1 LLAGA
6 ALLLGGACRRAPPA
20 PSYSGQV
27 SQILER
33 RCVACHGSSP
43 AAANV
48 SPALDTAQAAQR
60 VAAQVALAVERR
72 RMPPWGADGTG
83 TCGRFADAAWLEDRE
98 VNTLRAWAQTGAPLG
113 PPATEAARSA
123 SAVAPG
129 PFAWLLTPAPG
140 ERRLDL
146 STQFTP
152 GLGPSATRCF
162 RSDAVVDGRWAL
174 GALGLRVDP
183 PLGVQQ
189 LWLHTLSEPRQLET
203 VEQLEAED
211 PEPGWSCYGGSRVPG
226 SQLVASWSWLNP
238 LQRLPAGIALR
249 GGPRL
254 PLVLQLRYNLLGAGL
269 TQRPVRATAELV
281 LRPLEHG
288 AELRPLSVPDL
299 RLTPGQRRVEV
310 QHELALPE
318 HVTLLGIVPQL
329 HGLGRGLLLERQ
341 RGEGRDCLASFAHWE
356 PSQQQLFRYRAAWEL
371 DPGDRLRLSCVFDT
385 SSRSEAVLGGENIDQ
400 EQCQVFLYVAE
411 QP

>member
-1 LLAGA
+1 
-6 ALLLGGACRRAPPA
+6 
-20 PSYSGQV
+20 
-27 SQILER
+27 
-33 RCVACHGSSP
+33 
-43 AAANV
+43 
-48 SPALDTAQAAQR
+48 
-60 VAAQVALAVERR
+60 
-72 RMPPWGADGTG
+72 MPPWGADGTG

-113 PPATEAARSA
+113 PPASKAAGSVGA
-123 SAVAPG
+123 DAPS

-146 STQFTP
+146 PTEFTP

-162 RSDAVVDGRWAL
+162 RSDAVLDGSWAL

-189 LWLHTLSEPRQLET
+189 MSLHTLSEPGQLET
-203 VEQLEAED
+203 LRQLEAED

-226 SQLVASWSWLNP
+226 SQLVASWSWLNR

-249 GGPRL
+249 GAPGL
-254 PLVLQLRYNLLGAGL
+254 PLVVQLRYNLLGTGL
-269 TQRPVRATAELV
+269 HQRSVRATAELM

-288 AELRPLSVPDL
+288 AQLRPLSPPDL
-299 RLTPGQRRVEV
+299 RLPPGQRRFEV
-310 QHELALPE
+310 LHESA
-318 HVTLLGIVPQL
+318 VTERLSLLGVVPQL

-341 RGEGRDCLASFAHWE
+341 RGEGRDCLASFAHWD
-356 PSQQQLFRYRAAWEL
+356 PSQQQLFRYRSSWEL

-385 SSRSEAVLGGENIDQ
+385 SSRSEEVLAGEDIDQ
-400 EQCQVFLYVAE
+400 EQCRVFLYVAE
-411 QP
+411 RP